1 MWHVK
6 QLVLHGAVVLL
17 IGFLCGAPLGS
28 AIVRKKPEDA
38 IRAWR
43 VAHTSLVAGGMLL
56 LVVAGIVDRLMLD
69 AWSMIAMV
77 CAFVV
82 GTYAFVISLPLAA
95 WSGHRGL
102 TRAAPLLNR
111 VIYAGNLFGA
121 LALLVGGVLLVAGAC
136 AAL

>member
-6 QLVLHGAVVLL
+6 QLVFHGAVILF

-28 AIVRKKPEDA
+28 AIVRKKPEETV
-38 IRAWR
+38 RAWR

-56 LVVAGIVDRLMLD
+56 LIVAGIVDRLRMD

-77 CAFVV
+77 CAFVA
-82 GTYAFVISLPLAA
+82 GGYAFVISLPLAA
-95 WSGHRGL
+95 WSARRGL
-102 TRAAPLLNR
+102 TPTAPMANR
-111 VIYAGNLFGA
+111 VVYVGNVFGA
-121 LALLVGGVLLVAGAC
+121 LALLAGGALLVSGAY

>member
-6 QLVLHGAVVLL
+6 QLVFHGAVILF

-28 AIVRKKPEDA
+28 AIVRKKSEETV
-38 IRAWR
+38 RAWR

-56 LVVAGIVDRLMLD
+56 LVVAGIVDRLWMD

-77 CAFVV
+77 CTLVVGGYAFVV
-82 GTYAFVISLPLAA
+82 SLPLAA

-102 TRAAPLLNR
+102 SSAPPVLNR
-111 VIYAGNLFGA
+111 VVYAGNMLGA
-121 LALLVGGVLLVAGAC
+121 LALLVGGALLVWGAYNG
-136 AAL
+136 L

>member
-6 QLVLHGAVVLL
+6 QLVFHGAVILF

-28 AIVRKKPEDA
+28 AIVRKKPEETV
-38 IRAWR
+38 RAWR

-56 LVVAGIVDRLMLD
+56 LVVAAIIDRLMMG
-69 AWSMIAMV
+69 AWSMVAMV
-77 CAFVV
+77 SALVS
-82 GTYAFVISLPLAA
+82 GGYAFVISLPLAA
-95 WSGHRGL
+95 WSGQRGL
-102 TRAAPLLNR
+102 TPSAPITNR

-121 LALLVGGVLLVAGAC
+121 LALLVGGVLLVSGAY